1 METRATTNGVQQH
14 AQEQAYIEWR
24 EYHTKQSPMCVFYET
39 KEHHL
44 ASVCKTLSPRNGYV
58 AQFGVDAGHTLR
70 LLSAQFPKKKVYG
83 FDAWHK
89 KGPGLPDVWTG
100 NIDHST
106 AFTWTKK
113 EYKEL
118 KRSMPKNVKLIPGLF
133 NKQTITATLGTG
145 PASLIHIDCDTG
157 PSTTIVLEA
166 IKDNLRTGT
175 RIVFDEYAN
184 YSGWKEH
191 EFKAWKL
198 FCSENKI
205 EYCYTGISNMDVSI
219 KITNKLEQ

>member
-24 EYHTKQSPMCVFYET
+24 EYHTEQSPMGVFYET
-39 KEHHL
+39 KEQHL
-44 ASVCKTLSPRNGYV
+44 AGVCKTLWARDGYV
-58 AQFGVDAGHTLR
+58 AEFGVDTGHSLR

-113 EYKEL
+113 QYQEL
-118 KRSMPKNVKLIPGLF
+118 KKSMPRNVKLIPGLF
-133 NKQTITATLGTG
+133 NKQKIQTTLGTG
-145 PASLIHIDCDTG
+145 DASLIHIDCDTG
-157 PSTTIVLEA
+157 ISTEKVLDA
-166 IKDNLRTGT
+166 VLPNLGPGT

-184 YSGWKEH
+184 YPGWKEH
-191 EFKAWKL
+191 EFGAWKS
-198 FCSENKI
+198 FCEKNKI
-205 EYCYTGISNMDVSI
+205 EYCYIGISNMDVSI
-219 KITNKLEQ
+219 EILNVK